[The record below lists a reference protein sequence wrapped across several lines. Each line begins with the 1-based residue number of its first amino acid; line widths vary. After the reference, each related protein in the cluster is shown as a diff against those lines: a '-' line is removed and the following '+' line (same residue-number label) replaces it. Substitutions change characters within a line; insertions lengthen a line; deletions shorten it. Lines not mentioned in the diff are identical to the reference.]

1 MSHQTPLPFRQG
13 ELDGLCG
20 IYAVINAIR
29 LALGTRA
36 SLLRPADW
44 HELFVVLLESIDG
57 PIGAAHAASN
67 GIETKPLRSLLR
79 VASLHLVAE
88 LDLTVRAAP
97 MFPRND
103 RPSFAELLQH
113 LEFVSSQPGHAVLLS
128 VFGTLNHWTV
138 VRSVSRTSICLFDS
152 AGYAR
157 IARHCCRT
165 TYERPKQRGRQHV
178 VPPDAVFC
186 IRFVR

>member
-1 MSHQTPLPFRQG
+1 MAHQTPLPFRQG

-20 IYAVINAIR
+20 IYAIINAIR
-29 LALGTRA
+29 LVLGPRA
-36 SLLRPADW
+36 SLLKPADW

-57 PIGAAHAASN
+57 PIGAAHAAAN

-113 LEFVSSQPGHAVLLS
+113 HRACIQPARPCGAAIGVRHAKSL
-128 VFGTLNHWTV
+128 
-138 VRSVSRTSICLFDS
+138 DS
-152 AGYAR
+152 GS
-157 IARHCCRT
+157 
-165 TYERPKQRGRQHV
+165 ER
-178 VPPDAVFC
+178 
-186 IRFVR
+186 